1 MTRATAFRSTGP
13 LWVALL
19 LASSIA
25 LPLSADDTDW
35 RDFYSPSARFRAEVP
50 GEPEFRHGE
59 ERTIVGKLL
68 HYRYTVEHPAAY
80 FDLERFDL
88 PAIAV
93 CLLSSKQLL
102 ERAKNGYVENLQI
115 IVDLVE
121 EIELQGHPGLR
132 LLIRRRTPGSLQG
145 ETRFIL
151 AGRHLYMVEGIPLI
165 PEARSSMVERV
176 LSSFRICLD
185 EPSPCQPG
193 AAMDSKGPAGHGTG
207 R

>member
-1 MTRATAFRSTGP
+1 M
-13 LWVALL
+13 
-19 LASSIA
+19 
-25 LPLSADDTDW
+25 
-35 RDFYSPSARFRAEVP
+35 
-50 GEPEFRHGE
+50 
-59 ERTIVGKLL
+59 GKLL

-93 CLLSSKQLL
+93 FLLSSRQLL

-115 IVDLVE
+115 IVDSVE

-132 LLIRRRTPGSLQG
+132 LLLRRREAGSLQG

-151 AGRHLYMVEGIPLI
+151 AGRHLYMAEGIPLI

-185 EPSPCQPG
+185 ELSPCQPG
-193 AAMDSKGPAGHGTG
+193 EAMDSKGPLGNGTG